1 MEYEQDLALQID
13 EIPLE
18 DDILKRDWRSDVI
31 YRLAFSTKNAVDKN
45 GEKRRNIVGKPV
57 KTFCARVKT
66 GWVNIKVGSVIK
78 FITA

>member
-1 MEYEQDLALQID
+1 MDKSSYPQYGDKIGEKPVDNCGQLGGKVKNPVY
-13 EIPLE
+13 
-18 DDILKRDWRSDVI
+18 
-31 YRLAFSTKNAVDKN
+31 STKNAVDKN

-66 GWVNIKVGSVIK
+66 GWVNIKVESVIK

>member
-1 MEYEQDLALQID
+1 MI
-13 EIPLE
+13 
-18 DDILKRDWRSDVI
+18 
-31 YRLAFSTKNAVDKN
+31 STKNAVDKN

-78 FITA
+78 FITACAHVLGISFIPLAGEAEKAGEGEG

>member
-1 MEYEQDLALQID
+1 MGIKSAKSLWTIVDNSVEKSK
-13 EIPLE
+13 
-18 DDILKRDWRSDVI
+18 ILFIQQKTLWI
-31 YRLAFSTKNAVDKN
+31 KM
-45 GEKRRNIVGKPV
+45 GNIVGKPV

>member
-1 MEYEQDLALQID
+1 MLSVHKEREKVDGV
-13 EIPLE
+13 EKKP
-18 DDILKRDWRSDVI
+18 
-31 YRLAFSTKNAVDKN
+31 VDKN